1 MLLSYLLVCKNPLAT
16 SFAQG
21 VLEIWNGCMVS
32 DILRFLFHQFQ
43 LHWCCPRR
51 DGMATRR
58 RKGTVRTKHLFRW
71 TMELQTAAARLSSF
85 SHSILHT
92 NCVRALF
99 WSRKV
104 AQIFLQRMGLSLQ
117 RMVPLEC
124 SRETRPDSFNST
136 DDATGSFH
144 MASRK
149 RFSCVLF
156 YFAKR

>member
-1 MLLSYLLVCKNPLAT
+1 MCKNSHAT

-32 DILRFLFHQFQ
+32 DIHIHRFLFHQFQ

-71 TMELQTAAARLSSF
+71 TMEPQTAAARLSSF
-85 SHSILHT
+85 SHSILT
-92 NCVRALF
+92 LTVYGLF
-99 WSRKV
+99 FGAEKLHKYPCKAWASPCKGWCRWNVPEKPDPTHST
-104 AQIFLQRMGLSLQ
+104 LQTMLRVLFIWYLARG
-117 RMVPLEC
+117 
-124 SRETRPDSFNST
+124 
-136 DDATGSFH
+136 FH
-144 MASRK
+144 V
-149 RFSCVLF
+149 FLF